1 MLRLSRYS
9 VLLSLSI
16 VVLCA
21 CKASTQA
28 PAPTPLTTITAPQGG
43 RIVYGAVSG
52 ATTQSAVLT
61 SLLARVHNLCG
72 EKPQIGRVFQFTG
85 TNSVG
90 VFFTVTDHPEG
101 NIPLAGMVIARSTG
115 PNQVDGAM
123 LYDVASRFGTT
134 VNPMLQQLSGVWQ
147 QGGQAASG
155 SPSGATA
162 ASASGSATGG
172 QAASPAGLHQ
182 VMLPD
187 STASVSIP
195 AGWTVDPQ
203 SGGGGMRVYG
213 THGEVVTLDN
223 TFLAQDPNA
232 PVYRSM
238 MQKGMKP
245 LKGQVVYSPNVDL
258 VKALPDIIQLF
269 RKSQGMAAT
278 DLKIDHAEQVSPPQG
293 ATSEGERCVQA
304 TGQINPDG
312 KGMKA
317 MFRVV
322 CASAPNQYGDYSF
335 FDYNALFP
343 TAEASQVSSLGSAIV
358 SSFQVNI
365 ALVTQRATAQ
375 AAPEIAHLKQVDA
388 QQRQATQAFT
398 ANAVNNIHAI
408 GANAT
413 ARMNATEAANSAEQA
428 SWNAGQNA
436 NAQNA
441 QGFSNYLLDQS
452 VVQNNSTGA
461 HATLWNNAA
470 DGLVQSN
477 PNKYSYVSNPN
488 LVPGTDF

>member
-1 MLRLSRYS
+1 MLTLSRYP

-16 VVLCA
+16 VILCA

-123 LYDVASRFGTT
+123 IYDVASRFGQT

-147 QGGQAASG
+147 PGGQAAA
-155 SPSGATA
+155 PGAGA
-162 ASASGSATGG
+162 ASVAGGSAP
-172 QAASPAGLHQ
+172 AASPSPAAGAAPASSVPLHP
-182 VMLPD
+182 VTAPD
-187 STASVSIP
+187 NSASLSVP
-195 AGWTVDPQ
+195 NGWTVDPQ
-203 SGGGGMRVYG
+203 SSHGAIIVHGPNGELMAMEMNRGGIDPTNPFRARSDPRGQLEGPG
-213 THGEVVTLDN
+213 T
-223 TFLAQDPNA
+223 
-232 PVYRSM
+232 
-238 MQKGMKP
+238 
-245 LKGQVVYSPNVDL
+245 VVYAFRGDLTKEFVPVFQAWRKAGGQGPAKIQVDTM
-258 VKALPDIIQLF
+258 KELPV
-269 RKSQGMAAT
+269 SQGSHGVM
-278 DLKIDHAEQVSPPQG
+278 V
-293 ATSEGERCVQA
+293 
-304 TGQINPDG
+304 TGQMDPDG
-312 KGMKA
+312 KGMQFFSDMMAVSTPTRDYGSYSVTLSTAMLPLAIADKEKPMLPSIINTYKA
-317 MFRVV
+317 NMQVV
-322 CASAPNQYGDYSF
+322 NAENAKLLQQKQQNDQQITASAQQYVNQ
-335 FDYNALFP
+335 
-343 TAEASQVSSLGSAIV
+343 
-358 SSFQVNI
+358 
-365 ALVTQRATAQ
+365 
-375 AAPEIAHLKQVDA
+375 
-388 QQRQATQAFT
+388 
-398 ANAVNNIHAI
+398 IHQI

-413 ARMNATEAANSAEQA
+413 ARMNSTEAANSAEQA
-428 SWNAGQNA
+428 SWNAGQTA

-452 VVQNNSTGA
+452 VVQNNGTGG

-470 DGLVQSN
+470 EGLVQSN
-477 PNKYSYVSNPN
+477 PSKYSYVSNPN
-488 LVPGTDF
+488 LTPGTDF